1 MNRRNPAEPLL
12 WHAFTALVILGL
24 AFAFY
29 VPALNKTGGLWPA
42 PLDDVYIHF
51 GFARSAALGHP
62 FQWIP
67 GNGFSSGGT
76 SLTYPLFLAPG
87 YLLGFRGSNLGIFAA
102 LLACA
107 CLFDLGR
114 SARALAARAPRWI
127 AWIAP
132 PLLLAVP
139 LLDWSLFSGM
149 ETALF
154 YALLG
159 RSLVAVRK
167 VEIAPPRLRAGAQI
181 QAGIYCAL
189 LVATRPESVAVAIPL
204 GVAVAHAAG
213 SLGTLS
219 SLARGAGPAVAFLA
233 INATVNKI
241 YTSEWGAAGAIRKLL
256 TANPYTTPLDIAPE
270 IVRNVIALRSMALES
285 ALGRSPYAM
294 AVPLLAGIALFD
306 RRARRLAVPLIIGA
320 TGALLLASLNATA
333 RFQNLRYAAP
343 SIAMLLLAALLG
355 ASSLASKRNRIG
367 PLSAGIFAGTAIL
380 APSFWFPVQI
390 DHFARASAN
399 IAEQQVEVAARLA
412 ALKPPPRA
420 VLVGDAGAIPY
431 LSGIR
436 AVDGLGL
443 GGYRGMPF
451 ARASVHGVPAVVE
464 LIERLDPSERPDY
477 MALYPS
483 WWQGLADVFGRKID
497 AVKITDNVI
506 CAADEK
512 VIYRADWTALELPG
526 DAREGAVDGI
536 DIADLIDERAHRYEP
551 PVPRGGYVIG
561 AVLDLHEDK
570 YKNDENAGPPRQILR
585 FDAGRIVPEGRGE
598 AFRVDKSVARGPAE
612 IAMRTD
618 EGGEVRLRIEV
629 TRGETNTNINA
640 INTKIS
646 TVEITVPVRE
656 SEKRLGSP
664 GRWFEIKAPLPDV
677 AGGDR
682 IHIFAAQG
690 FWRSFRIWLLRP

>member
-1 MNRRNPAEPLL
+1 LRRARVRDSWSPDVKRRTEPLL

-24 AFAFY
+24 AWAFFA
-29 VPALNKTGGLWPA
+29 PALKKTGGLWPA

-67 GNGFSSGGT
+67 GNGYSSGGT
-76 SLTYPLFLAPG
+76 SLTYPLLLAPG
-87 YLLGFRGSNLGIFAA
+87 YWLGFWGAGLGIFAA

-107 CLFDLGR
+107 CLFDLCR
-114 SARALAARAPRWI
+114 SARALCDRSPRSPRWI
-127 AWIAP
+127 AWSAP

-159 RSLVAVRK
+159 RALVAVRG
-167 VEIAPPRLRAGAQI
+167 VETAPPHARRAAQTR
-181 QAGIYCAL
+181 AGIYCAL
-189 LVATRPESVAVAIPL
+189 LVATRPESVAVALPL

-213 SLGTLS
+213 SLGTLT
-219 SLARGAGPAVAFLA
+219 SLARGAGPTMALLAV
-233 INATVNKI
+233 NAAVNKAF
-241 YTSEWGAAGAIRKLL
+241 TSEWGAAGAVRKLL

-270 IVRNVIALRSMALES
+270 IIRNVIALRSMALES
-285 ALGRSPYAM
+285 ALGRSPYFM
-294 AVPLLAGIALFD
+294 AVPLLAGLALLD
-306 RRARRLAVPLIIGA
+306 RRARRLAVPLLVGSA
-320 TGALLLASLNATA
+320 GALLLASLNATA

-355 ASSLASKRNRIG
+355 ASSLASRRGRIG
-367 PLSAGIFAGTAIL
+367 PLSAALLAATAII
-380 APSFWFPVQI
+380 APSRWFPAQI
-390 DHFARASAN
+390 DHFARSSAN
-399 IAEQQVEVAARLA
+399 IAGQQVEVAARLSA
-412 ALKPPPRA
+412 IEPRPRV

-436 AVDGLGL
+436 AIDGLGL

-464 LIERLDPSERPDY
+464 LIERLDPSERPDV

-497 AVKITDNVI
+497 AVKIADNVI

-512 VIYRADWTALELPG
+512 VIYRADWASLGLPR
-526 DAREGAVDGI
+526 DARSGAVDTI
-536 DIADLIDERAHRYEP
+536 DIADLVDERAHRYEA

-561 AVLDLHEDK
+561 GVLL
-570 YKNDENAGPPRQILR
+570 ENAGSPGARLR

-598 AFRVDKSVARGPAE
+598 AFSVSPAVPRGPAE

-618 EGGEVRLRIEV
+618 EGGEVLLRVEV
-629 TRGETNTNINA
+629 LRGGKI
-640 INTKIS
+640 IS
-646 TVEITVPVRE
+646 TTETPVAARPTIA
-656 SEKRLGSP
+656 GSP
-664 GRWFEIKAPLPDV
+664 GQWFEVKASLPDV
-677 AGGDR
+677 GGGDR
-682 IHIFAAQG
+682 VRVFAARG
-690 FWRSFRIWLLRP
+690 WWRSFHIWLLRP

>member
-1 MNRRNPAEPLL
+1 M
-12 WHAFTALVILGL
+12 ILGL
-24 AFAFY
+24 AWAFY
-29 VPALNKTGGLWPA
+29 VPALAKTGGLWPA

-76 SLTYPLFLAPG
+76 SLTYPLLLAPG
-87 YLLGFRGSNLGIFAA
+87 YLLGFHGASLGVFAA

-107 CLFDLGR
+107 CLFDLCR
-114 SARALAARAPRWI
+114 STRTLVARAPRWV

-159 RSLVAVRK
+159 RALVAVRQ
-167 VEIAPPRLRAGAQI
+167 VEIAPPHLRSGAQI
-181 QAGIYCAL
+181 RAGIYCAL
-189 LVATRPESVAVAIPL
+189 LVATRPESVAVALPL

-219 SLARGAGPAVAFLA
+219 SLARGAGPTIVFLV
-233 INATVNKI
+233 INANVNKLF
-241 YTSEWGAAGAIRKLL
+241 TSEWGAAGAIRKLL
-256 TANPYTTPLDIAPE
+256 TANPYTTSLDIAPE

-285 ALGRSPYAM
+285 ALGRAPYSM
-294 AVPLLAGIALFD
+294 AVPLLAGLALLD
-306 RRARRLAVPLIIGA
+306 RRSRRLALPLVIGA
-320 TGALLLASLNATA
+320 IGALLLAALNATA
-333 RFQNLRYAAP
+333 RYQNFRYAAP

-355 ASSLASKRNRIG
+355 ASFLASRRRVGSIAM
-367 PLSAGIFAGTAIL
+367 PLSAALLAGAATIAPAI
-380 APSFWFPVQI
+380 WFPTQI

-399 IAEQQVEVAARLA
+399 IAGQQVEVAARLA
-412 ALKPPPRA
+412 ALDPPPRL

-431 LSGIR
+431 ISGIR
-436 AVDGLGL
+436 AIDGLGL

-451 ARASVHGVPAVVE
+451 ARASVHGIPAVVE
-464 LIERLDPSERPDY
+464 LIERLDPSERPDF

-497 AVKITDNVI
+497 AVKIADNVI

-512 VIYRADWTALELPG
+512 VIYRADWAALELPG
-526 DAREGAVDGI
+526 EARAGVVDRL
-536 DIADLIDERAHRYEP
+536 DIADLIDERAHHYEA

-561 AVLDLHEDK
+561 GVLYE
-570 YKNDENAGPPRQILR
+570 NDNNAGAPTDRLR
-585 FDAGRIVPEGRGE
+585 FDAGRIIPEGRGE
-598 AFRVDKSVARGPAE
+598 TFRILPSVPRGPVE
-612 IAMRTD
+612 LAMRTD
-618 EGGEVRLRIEV
+618 EGGEVHLRIEV
-629 TRGETNTNINA
+629 ARGEA
-640 INTKIS
+640 IVS
-646 TVEITVPVRE
+646 TSQITVPAR
-656 SEKRLGSP
+656 SSSSNSSKNSKIAGSP
-664 GRWFEIKAPLPDV
+664 GQWFEVKASLPDV

-690 FWRSFRIWLLRP
+690 FWRSFHIWLLRRP

>member
-1 MNRRNPAEPLL
+1 MRRARVRDCWSPDVNRRRFPEALL
-12 WHAFTALVILGL
+12 WHAFTALVILAL
-24 AFAFY
+24 AWAFY
-29 VPALNKTGGLWPA
+29 APALKKTGGLWPA

-51 GFARSAALGHP
+51 GFARSAALGYP

-76 SLTYPLFLAPG
+76 SLTYPLLLAPG
-87 YLLGFRGSNLGIFAA
+87 YWLGFRGASLGVFAA

-107 CLFDLGR
+107 CLFDLCR
-114 SARALAARAPRWI
+114 SARALAAPAPRWI

-159 RSLVAVRK
+159 RALAAVRE
-167 VEIAPPRLRAGAQI
+167 VEIAPPHLRSGAQI
-181 QAGIYCAL
+181 RAGIYCAL
-189 LVATRPESVAVAIPL
+189 LVATRPESVAVALPL

-219 SLARGAGPAVAFLA
+219 SLACGAGPTIAFLA
-233 INATVNKI
+233 ANATVNKI
-241 YTSEWGAAGAIRKLL
+241 YTDEWGAAGAIRKLL

-270 IVRNVIALRSMALES
+270 IVRNVIALQSMALES
-285 ALGRSPYAM
+285 ALGRSPYSW
-294 AVPLLAGIALFD
+294 AVPLLAGIALLD
-306 RRARRLAVPLIIGA
+306 RRTRRLAAPLVIGA
-320 TGALLLASLNATA
+320 MGALLLASLNATA

-343 SIAMLLLAALLG
+343 SIAMLLLAAILG
-355 ASSLASKRNRIG
+355 ASSLASKRGRLW
-367 PLSAGIFAGTAIL
+367 PLSAAILAGTAII
-380 APSFWFPVQI
+380 APAFWFPVQI

-399 IAEQQVEVAARLA
+399 IAEQQVEVAARIA
-412 ALKPPPRA
+412 ALHPPARA

-436 AVDGLGL
+436 AIDGLGL

-464 LIERLDPSERPDY
+464 LIERLDPSERPDLF
-477 MALYPS
+477 ALYPS

-512 VIYRADWTALELPG
+512 VIYRADWAALELPG
-526 DAREGAVDGI
+526 ETRRGAVDGI
-536 DIADLIDERAHRYEP
+536 DIADLIDERAHRYEA

-561 AVLDLHEDK
+561 SVNIEMAM
-570 YKNDENAGPPRQILR
+570 NTLR
-585 FDAGRIVPEGRGE
+585 FDAGRIVPEGRAE
-598 AFRVDKSVARGPAE
+598 AFRVASSVSRGP
-612 IAMRTD
+612 IDLAMRTD
-618 EGGEVRLRIEV
+618 EGGEVRLKIEV
-629 TRGETNTNINA
+629 TRGGA
-640 INTKIS
+640 LVS
-646 TVEITVPVRE
+646 TSEITVPARA
-656 SEKRLGSP
+656 KTAKNDGSP
-664 GRWFEIKAPLPDV
+664 GQWFEVKASLPDV

-682 IHIFAAQG
+682 IRIFAAQG